1 MHFQSDEIK
10 LLGLS
15 APIILK
21 MLRSREERIL
31 KQLLGDF
38 RAGKTDFLS
47 RVTEFVTVREQINEL
62 TTVLSTQ
69 ET

>member
-1 MHFQSDEIK
+1 
-10 LLGLS
+10 
-15 APIILK
+15 